1 MALIG
6 FTIIIGWLVYKFFTK
21 WLWWCIGFGI
31 LVNVIVWFEAY
42 GWIVFMIGCFALA
55 IVLFALAI
63 RNYRVQH
70 QSK

>member
-21 WLWWCIGFGI
+21 WLWWFIGFGI
-31 LVNVIVWFEAY
+31 LVNVIAWFETY

-55 IVLFALAI
+55 IALFALAI
-63 RNYRVQH
+63 RNYLVQH